1 MYLVTL
7 VEGIVTGAE
16 KPLTEPTIETE
27 ELQMD
32 KGKDDDDDHVYSQF
46 ETIEGFP
53 LDPSF
58 EFPLL
63 LFADHEQNFL
73 SLLSPEL
80 IANCSVDFFL
90 FRKE

>member
-32 KGKDDDDDHVYSQF
+32 KGKDDDDDHVYS
-46 ETIEGFP
+46 
-53 LDPSF
+53 
-58 EFPLL
+58 
-63 LFADHEQNFL
+63 
-73 SLLSPEL
+73 
-80 IANCSVDFFL
+80 
-90 FRKE
+90 